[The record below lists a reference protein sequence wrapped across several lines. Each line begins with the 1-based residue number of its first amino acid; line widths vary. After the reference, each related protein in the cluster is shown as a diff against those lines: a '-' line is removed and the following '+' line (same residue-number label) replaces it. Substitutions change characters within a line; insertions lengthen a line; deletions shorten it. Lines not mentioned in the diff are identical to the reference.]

1 MATIT
6 EKIYQLRDGRT
17 VKIRSA
23 LERDAEAYLT
33 LGKSIMAEEIYTLT
47 QPHELNFTIE
57 QEVQWIKLKIDN
69 ESHLVLV
76 AEVDGEVI
84 GQLDFS
90 NGHRQRIA
98 HTGDFGMGVRKDFR
112 GMGIGSL
119 LLRNLIDWAKDHAE
133 LEKINLC
140 VHQTNDRAI
149 STYKKLGF
157 QIEGLR
163 TKDLKYPNG
172 VYVDTVLMGLL
183 L

>member
-112 GMGIGSL
+112 SMG
-119 LLRNLIDWAKDHAE
+119 
-133 LEKINLC
+133 
-140 VHQTNDRAI
+140 
-149 STYKKLGF
+149 
-157 QIEGLR
+157 
-163 TKDLKYPNG
+163 
-172 VYVDTVLMGLL
+172 
-183 L
+183 